1 MTPQEIRRAY
11 RAKSLKLHPDKNPG
25 GEVEA
30 AADFSE
36 VANAYEVLSD
46 AATRRDYDYVLAH
59 PEEFFSNHYKY
70 YRYKYRRMDGR
81 AVCLV
86 LVLLLSALQY
96 ANMWLTHRRFKR
108 CAANLPTF
116 KLREAQLKRQRLSEI
131 EAEVRSQGGGKR
143 AKRKAKMLL
152 QSELQAG
159 EGPSLEVELEGRG
172 WGQMPRLT
180 DLLFWKLLVLP
191 CFVVWRVYD
200 LSRWAFLYWILKR
213 EYTFEDASRRTMWAL
228 RITQERWDQIALPG
242 GGLGGGRYHQEELV
256 KRRLWVSSGSPAPPP
271 PPVTTF
277 GGLRQLRPFL
287 TRPGDLPPPSCRRFP
302 LTG

>member
-143 AKRKAKMLL
+143 AKRKAKILL

-159 EGPSLEVELEGRG
+159 EGPSLEVELEGREARARCPG
-172 WGQMPRLT
+172 SQISSSGNCSSSPASSCGGCMISAAGPFST
-180 DLLFWKLLVLP
+180 GFSSASI
-191 CFVVWRVYD
+191 
-200 LSRWAFLYWILKR
+200 LSRMPAA
-213 EYTFEDASRRTMWAL
+213 EPCGPCASRRNAG
-228 RITQERWDQIALPG
+228 IKLPS
-242 GGLGGGRYHQEELV
+242 LGEAWGE
-256 KRRLWVSSGSPAPPP
+256 A
-271 PPVTTF
+271 VTIKK
-277 GGLRQLRPFL
+277 
-287 TRPGDLPPPSCRRFP
+287 SW
-302 LTG
+302 